1 MKKIILTFTILFI
14 FISKTDA
21 KSTEQELRELNDTV
35 NQMEEKLE
43 NLEKTRLDKMYPVGS
58 IYITTVYSSA
68 SDVKNAIGGTW
79 EVYGSGRT
87 LFSVNTNDSNFNT
100 VNKTGGVSSVTLS
113 TSNLPSHTH
122 SIPTLTGTAASAG
135 AHTHK
140 LTFNGGSWTG
150 FPYSK
155 TAGYY
160 INYFGGD
167 KEVGGTTNDAIRTTI
182 ANAGAHTH
190 NVTVNSGTSAKATGS
205 NGSATSFT
213 NLNPY
218 ITVYMYKRVG

>member
-1 MKKIILTFTILFI
+1 MKKIILTFTILFVLI
-14 FISKTDA
+14 GKADA

-35 NQMEEKLE
+35 NQMEEKLG
-43 NLEKTRLDKMYPVGS
+43 NLEKSRLDKMYPIGS

-68 SDVKNAIGGTW
+68 SDVKNAVGGIW

-122 SIPTLTGTAASAG
+122 SIPALTGTAASAG

-140 LTFNGGSWTG
+140 LLFNGNTYTG
-150 FPYSK
+150 YPYSK
-155 TAGYY
+155 TAGQYLNFY
-160 INYFGGD
+160 LGD
-167 KEVGGTTNDAIRTTI
+167 KVDGGTTNDAIKTTI

-190 NVTVNSGTSAKATGS
+190 SVTTNSSTSGS
-205 NGSATSFT
+205 NGSGTSFT

-218 ITVYMYKRVG
+218 ITVYMYKRIS